1 MNILISDL
9 QKADIFEFA
18 FQNMKLFTNSI
29 NITFSDTGLYI
40 QSMDTAN
47 VSMFELKIP
56 KNGLIHEK
64 TERDVYVGVNPS
76 IMSKIFSVRKST
88 SP

>member
-64 TERDVYVGVNPS
+64 TEGET
-76 IMSKIFSVRKST
+76 FT
-88 SP
+88 LA

>member
-9 QKADIFEFA
+9 QKADIVA

-47 VSMFELKIP
+47 VSMFELKSP
-56 KNGLIHEK
+56 WFNSY
-64 TERDVYVGVNPS
+64 ER
-76 IMSKIFSVRKST
+76 KARRLR
-88 SP
+88 

>member
-1 MNILISDL
+1 
-9 QKADIFEFA
+9 
-18 FQNMKLFTNSI
+18 MKLFTNSI

-56 KNGLIHEK
+56 KNGLIH
-64 TERDVYVGVNPS
+64 TGRRDVYVR
-76 IMSKIFSVRKST
+76 RKSVNYV
-88 SP
+88 